1 MPCCPAA
8 ACAEQRPAP
17 GAPRWGFIARIRPR
31 RMGLPDL
38 TVDRIRR
45 VCTAQSYERGASY
58 YNSGRITSV
67 RLAGGAVR
75 AIVEGTDVYNV
86 ELAWNGGDGK
96 YYCDCPYS
104 YEGECKHVVAVLLH
118 VRDHSAEMIREAKSA
133 LLAAKRLL
141 DGAGEGRLREFLAVE
156 MAGDPALAERFA
168 RGAGAPLPAAAG
180 PADPSEEDEE
190 EEEADEAGG
199 GKGPSEGAAVDYF
212 DRVSSMY
219 RAETAAWRRAGATG
233 CDDYGHIDLKGP
245 MGEAAALA
253 RSGDMAGASRAYGQI
268 ASAVSDYID
277 EVIGSHGPHLR
288 AARTAIARWATCMDK
303 SGPTDDERRECVSD
317 ALSGYRGDARFSAA
331 YESALW
337 SLCRSDGDLVHL
349 LDLVAPHMPDPI
361 PADGSEGAGSRRV
374 KRVTGPLRRRRRD
387 LIEQESPERIRML
400 RIQVGALE
408 GLGRKRDIDRLLK
421 EHGRADPAACAMRV
435 GRLAGSGDK
444 AGAVRAADKGLDLF
458 GNDERI
464 MAAAEAVYGG
474 REAGRVPVLSGL
486 FMRTLDWSYYDKLR
500 GLPGWRRERAAV
512 LEWLSSDEDRY
523 EMLVRMLVSE
533 GMHGRALREIAE
545 SDDAALF
552 AEYAETVAA
561 GRPRA
566 YLAAYGRC
574 VAGLADSARSS
585 WDYSRVA
592 QYLKHMSGIEGGR
605 EAAARIAADIVAR
618 NPSKRAHL
626 KALAP
631 YVKRASARTSAAAA
645 RSGGGSRAGGPRAA
659 RGRARPAS
667 SRKR

>member
-1 MPCCPAA
+1 
-8 ACAEQRPAP
+8 
-17 GAPRWGFIARIRPR
+17 
-31 RMGLPDL
+31 MGLADL
-38 TVDRIRR
+38 TVDKIRR
-45 VCTAQSYERGASY
+45 VCTAQSYERGISY

-75 AIVEGTDVYNV
+75 AVVEGTDMYNV

-96 YYCDCPYS
+96 GEYYCDCPYS

-133 LLAAKRLL
+133 LSAAKRLL
-141 DGAGEGRLREFLAVE
+141 DGAGEGRLREFLAAE

-168 RGAGAPLPAAAG
+168 KGAGIPLPAAAG
-180 PADPSEEDEE
+180 PADPSE
-190 EEEADEAGG
+190 G
-199 GKGPSEGAAVDYF
+199 GKGEASEPEEAEEHKAPAGTAAVDYF

-233 CDDYGHIDLKGP
+233 DDDYGHIDLKGP

-303 SGPTDDERRECVSD
+303 SGPADDERRECMSD

-361 PADGSEGAGSRRV
+361 PADGSGGAGSRRV
-374 KRVTGPLRRRRRD
+374 KRIKGPLRRRRRD

-408 GLGRKRDIDRLLK
+408 RLCRRRDIGRLLE

-435 GRLAGSGDK
+435 ERLAGSGDK
-444 AGAVRAADKGLDLF
+444 AGAVRAADEGLDLF

-474 REAGRVPVLSGL
+474 REAGRAPVLSGL

-500 GLPGWRRERAAV
+500 RLPGWRRERAAV
-512 LEWLSSDEDRY
+512 LEWLSSDEDRH
-523 EMLVRMLVSE
+523 EMLVKMLVGE

-545 SDDAALF
+545 GDDAAMF
-552 AEYAETVAA
+552 EEYAEPVAA

-585 WDYSRVA
+585 WDYLRMA
-592 QYLKHMSGIEGGR
+592 RYLKHMSGIEGGR
-605 EAAARIAADIVAR
+605 EVAARIAADIVKK
-618 NPSKRAHL
+618 NPRKRAHL

-631 YVKRASARTSAAAA
+631 YIGRAGAKASAAAA
-645 RSGGGSRAGGPRAA
+645 RSGGRARAGGPRTA
-659 RGRARPAS
+659 RGRPRRTT
-667 SRKR
+667 RKR

>member
-1 MPCCPAA
+1 
-8 ACAEQRPAP
+8 
-17 GAPRWGFIARIRPR
+17 
-31 RMGLPDL
+31 MGLADL
-38 TVDRIRR
+38 TVDEIRG

-67 RLAGGAVR
+67 RLAGGTVR

-104 YEGECKHVVAVLLH
+104 YGGECKHVVAVLLH
-118 VRDHSAEMIREAKSA
+118 VKGHSVEMIREYERA
-133 LLAAKRLL
+133 LSAAKKML
-141 DGAGEGRLREFLAVE
+141 DGAGEGYTREFLAIE

-168 RGAGAPLPAAAG
+168 KGASAPLPVA
-180 PADPSEEDEE
+180 ADPSEDGEGDEGEVEAAGEEDGEPEE
-190 EEEADEAGG
+190 ENKGPAGG
-199 GKGPSEGAAVDYF
+199 AAGVDYY
-212 DRVSSMY
+212 DRLASMY
-219 RAETAAWRRAGATG
+219 RAEAAAWQRDARADR
-233 CDDYGHIDLKGP
+233 DDYGHVDLKGP
-245 MGEAAALA
+245 MSEAAALA
-253 RSGDMAGASRAYGQI
+253 RSGDMAEASRVYWQI
-268 ASAVSDYID
+268 ASAVSDHLD
-277 EVIGSHGPHLR
+277 HVLKDGPHLR
-288 AARTAIARWATCMDK
+288 AARTAIARWASCMDK
-303 SGPTDDERRECVSD
+303 SGPADDERRECISD
-317 ALSGYRGDARFSAA
+317 ALSVYRGDDDRFSAA

-374 KRVTGPLRRRRRD
+374 KKIKGPLRRRRRD

-408 GLGRKRDIDRLLK
+408 RLGRKRDIDRLLE

-435 GRLAGSGDK
+435 GLLAGSGDK
-444 AGAVRAADKGLDLF
+444 AGAARAADKGLDLF

-474 REAGRVPVLSGL
+474 REAGRAPVLSGL

-500 GLPGWRRERAAV
+500 ELPGWRRERAAV

-523 EMLVRMLVSE
+523 EMLIKMLVSE

-552 AEYAETVAA
+552 AEYVEPVAA

-566 YLAAYGRC
+566 YLAAYRRC

-585 WDYSRVA
+585 WDYSGVA
-592 QYLKHMSGIEGGR
+592 DHLKCMAGIEGGR

-618 NPSKRAHL
+618 NPRKRAHL

-631 YVKRASARTSAAAA
+631 YVKRAGAKAGAAPA
-645 RSGGGSRAGGPRAA
+645 RSGGRARTGGPRTA
-659 RGRARPAS
+659 RGRAQRKTL
-667 SRKR
+667 RKR

>member
-1 MPCCPAA
+1 
-8 ACAEQRPAP
+8 
-17 GAPRWGFIARIRPR
+17 
-31 RMGLPDL
+31 MGLADL
-38 TVDRIRR
+38 TVDKIRQ

-86 ELAWNGGDGK
+86 ELAWKGEGGRGM

-118 VRDHSAEMIREAKSA
+118 VRDHSAEMIREAGRA
-133 LLAAKRLL
+133 LSAAKRLL

-156 MAGDPALAERFA
+156 MAGDLALAERFA
-168 RGAGAPLPAAAG
+168 RGAGAPPPAAAG
-180 PADPSEEDEE
+180 PADPSEEGEGDEGEE
-190 EEEADEAGG
+190 EVVGVKDDGPEYANKVPAGA
-199 GKGPSEGAAVDYF
+199 AAVDYF

-233 CDDYGHIDLKGP
+233 CDDYGHVDLKGP

-277 EVIGSHGPHLR
+277 EVIGNHGPHLR
-288 AARTAIARWATCMDK
+288 TARTAIARWAACMDK
-303 SGPTDDERRECVSD
+303 SGPADDERRECVSD

-374 KRVTGPLRRRRRD
+374 KRVKGPLRRRRRD

-400 RIQVGALE
+400 RIQVEALE
-408 GLGRKRDIDRLLK
+408 RLGRKRDINRLLE

-545 SDDAALF
+545 GDDAALF

-592 QYLKHMSGIEGGR
+592 QHLKHMSGIEGGK